1 MNSNKIIHFLC
12 ALTSVAQFTEKVNKT
27 INGFGIKASN

>member
-1 MNSNKIIHFLC
+1 MNINKIIRFLC

-27 INGFGIKASN
+27 VNALGIKASN